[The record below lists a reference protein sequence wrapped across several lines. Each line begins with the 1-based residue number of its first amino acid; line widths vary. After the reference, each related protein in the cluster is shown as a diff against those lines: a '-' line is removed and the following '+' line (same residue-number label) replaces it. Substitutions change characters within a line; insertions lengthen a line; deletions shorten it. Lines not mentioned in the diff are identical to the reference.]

1 MPVIKVVSGYHLEGY
16 AIAEYLSPVTGSCV
30 IGTGF
35 LSEFTASFADFFGT
49 KSQRFSDKIN
59 EARDAALKRM
69 TDEAAL
75 YHANA
80 VIGLHYDFMP
90 LTGNMIG
97 VMASG
102 TAVRATDPDGNPVRF
117 AEAVRYAGPEADP
130 EPESPPPAA
139 PEYGAFLSAVR
150 DSASSVQDILELWD
164 AHHIPTGGAF
174 GSLHMDV
181 EGIANVERNIGRKE
195 RAFRSIRSQVMDFL
209 TPYAHEWQ

>member
-1 MPVIKVVSGYHLEGY
+1 MPAIAVVSGYHLEGY
-16 AIAEYLSPVTGSCV
+16 AIAAYLSPVTGSCV

-59 EARDAALKRM
+59 EARDAALQRM

-90 LTGNMIG
+90 LGGNMIG

-102 TAVRATDPDGNPVRF
+102 TAVRVTDTDGRPVRF
-117 AEAVRYAGPEADP
+117 SPPVRYDAPEPDP
-130 EPESPPPAA
+130 EPEPEPPAA
-139 PEYGAFLSAVR
+139 PEYAAFLSAVR
-150 DSASSVQDILELWD
+150 DSASGVQDILALWD
-164 AHHIPTGGAF
+164 AHHIPTDGELLPLRA
-174 GSLHMDV
+174 DV
-181 EGIANVERNIGRKE
+181 ENLANVERNIGLQG
-195 RAFRSIRSQVMDFL
+195 RAFLALRERIVSGLASSVS
-209 TPYAHEWQ
+209 